1 MSSAARLPGSPTRRQ
16 APGAIGPAVIAQARD
31 RGLITRG
38 RGDTIYLEPAL
49 VMPEAMIDRVVEI
62 IAESVHA
69 VLPAG

>member
-1 MSSAARLPGSPTRRQ
+1 M
-16 APGAIGPAVIAQARD
+16 IAQARD